1 MTETKYL
8 KGIVDAGDALSFLI
22 DRINRQEYKGSDYL
36 WGGADVV
43 IGASPAPKSKGWWSN
58 NDISIVTPYC
68 KELSWLF
75 VELRDIFYKT
85 PLIDYLSKYEFFC
98 RLADSASKYI
108 NSVEDGNGDRKELLM
123 IVHHEAE
130 IMLKEMLTTIP
141 HLSN

>member
-1 MTETKYL
+1 MTELKYI
-8 KGIVDAGDALSFLI
+8 KGIIDTQDALSLLI
-22 DRINRQEYKGSDYL
+22 DRISCKEYKGSNYL

-43 IGASPAPKSKGWWSN
+43 IGASHPPESKGWWSN

-85 PLIDYLSKYEFFC
+85 PLIDYLGKYEFFY

-108 NSVEDGNGDRKELLM
+108 NSVEDGNGDREELLM
-123 IVHHEAE
+123 VVHHEGE

>member
-8 KGIVDAGDALSFLI
+8 KGIVDAEDALSFLI

-75 VELRDIFYKT
+75 IELRDIFYET
-85 PLIDYLSKYEFFC
+85 PLIDYLNKYEFFG
-98 RLADSASKYI
+98 RLADSASKYME
-108 NSVEDGNGDRKELLM
+108 SVDDGIGNREILLLA
-123 IVHHEAE
+123 VHNEAE
-130 IMLKEMLTTIP
+130 IILKEMLSTIP
-141 HLSN
+141 HIEN